1 MPIILPDS
9 DRGLESH
16 YAESTRLCFQDTTMN
31 VIPLCSQGAHN
42 LVKGQIHKSL
52 SYNVNYLSRRF
63 HLYVESKKNYI
74 KEFIYKTEIDSQT
87 QKIS

>member
-1 MPIILPDS
+1 
-9 DRGLESH
+9 
-16 YAESTRLCFQDTTMN
+16 MN

-63 HLYVESKKNYI
+63 HLYVESKKKLY
-74 KEFIYKTEIDSQT
+74 KGIYLQNRNRLTDIENKLMVTKRKGKRDKLWT
-87 QKIS
+87 WD